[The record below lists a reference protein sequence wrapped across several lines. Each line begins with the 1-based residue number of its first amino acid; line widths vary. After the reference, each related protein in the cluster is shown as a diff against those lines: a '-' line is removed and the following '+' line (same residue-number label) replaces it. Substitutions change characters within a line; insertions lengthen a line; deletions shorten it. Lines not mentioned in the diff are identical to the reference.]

1 MADKGEGFD
10 DDFNGG
16 ADGTAAGSGAGRADG
31 ATGAKDAGNTG
42 NASGGRKRASGES
55 LGEMIRRQR
64 ELAQLPMRRL
74 AEMVGISNPYLSQI
88 ERGLRAPS
96 ERVLTAIADNL
107 QLSADVVTAY
117 AGGDQGSE
125 VLDAIARDPDLTDV
139 QRRSLTETYRAY
151 VELTRSRRRRPGA
164 GGDAGAGTSASE
176 V

>member
-1 MADKGEGFD
+1 MADKDEEL
-10 DDFNGG
+10 N
-16 ADGTAAGSGAGRADG
+16 DGTGAAAGAGG
-31 ATGAKDAGNTG
+31 ATGGTGAAG
-42 NASGGRKRASGES
+42 GGRKRASGES

-125 VLDAIARDPDLTDV
+125 VLDAISRDPDLTDA
-139 QRRSLTETYRAY
+139 QRRSLAETYRAY

-164 GGDAGAGTSASE
+164 GGDAGAGASASE
-176 V
+176 T

>member
-1 MADKGEGFD
+1 MTERADQADMADKEEELHDGAGEANGGE
-10 DDFNGG
+10 NGG
-16 ADGTAAGSGAGRADG
+16 A
-31 ATGAKDAGNTG
+31 GNP
-42 NASGGRKRASGES
+42 SGGRRRASGET

-125 VLDAIARDPDLTDV
+125 VLDAISRDPDLTDA
-139 QRRSLTETYRAY
+139 QRRSLAETYRAY

-164 GGDAGAGTSASE
+164 GGDAAAGPSASRS
-176 V
+176 